1 MNEENNR
8 DMKLSVKS
16 HKHGQQK
23 QHKDHLT
30 DALRAFKA
38 DALPFVCFH
47 QPHKSLWHQVTAE
60 EWRRGLKIQRA
71 DHF

>member
-30 DALRAFKA
+30 DAMRAFKA

-47 QPHKSLWHQVTAE
+47 
-60 EWRRGLKIQRA
+60 
-71 DHF
+71 